1 LDAIVVARLRNAHG
15 LDGEIL
21 ASIDTGDP
29 DSIFVPGREFE
40 LAGSPAGSPIR
51 SLTLETARPHKG
63 GYLLRFREIGDR
75 EAADALR
82 GREITLPADAL
93 RPLEENEFFLHDL
106 VGLEAWRE
114 GGDRIGA
121 VIEVYDLG
129 GQILLG
135 VDVEGQERLVPFRP
149 EMVRSVDHE
158 SGRVWIDPPPGLL
171 EL

>member
-1 LDAIVVARLRNAHG
+1 MTAIVVARLRKAHG

-21 ASIDTGDP
+21 ANIDTGDP
-29 DSIFVPGREFE
+29 DSIFVPGREFGI
-40 LAGSPAGSPIR
+40 AGSPAGSGIPI
-51 SLTLETARPHKG
+51 LTLETARPHKG

-75 EAADALR
+75 ETVNELR
-82 GREITLPADAL
+82 GREITVPADAL

-114 GGDRIGA
+114 GGGRIGA
-121 VIEVYDLG
+121 VSEVYELG
-129 GQILLG
+129 GRILLG
-135 VDVEGQERLVPFRP
+135 VEVQGHERLVPFRP
-149 EMVRSVDHE
+149 ELVRSVDRE

>member
-1 LDAIVVARLRNAHG
+1 MARLRKAHG
-15 LDGEIL
+15 LEGEIL
-21 ASIDTGDP
+21 ASVDTGDP
-29 DSIFVPGREFE
+29 DLVFVPGREFGV
-40 LAGSPAGSPIR
+40 AGPTTGHPIR
-51 SLTLETARPHKG
+51 CLTLLTARPHKG

-75 EAADALR
+75 ETVDRVR
-82 GREITLPADAL
+82 GLEITVPVDTL

-106 VGLEAWRE
+106 VGMEAWRE

-135 VDVEGQERLVPFRP
+135 VDVDGQERLVPFRP
-149 EMVRSVDHE
+149 EMVRSVE
-158 SGRVWIDPPPGLL
+158 RTSGRVWIDPPPGLL

>member
-1 LDAIVVARLRNAHG
+1 MTAIVVARLRNAHG

-21 ASIDTGDP
+21 ASVDTGDP
-29 DSIFVPGREFE
+29 DSVFVPGREFGV
-40 LAGSPAGSPIR
+40 AGSPGGSPIP

-63 GYLLRFREIGDR
+63 GYLLGFREIDGR
-75 EAADALR
+75 EAANALR
-82 GREITLPADAL
+82 GREITVPADAL

-129 GQILLG
+129 GHILLG
-135 VDVEGQERLVPFRP
+135 VDVEGLERLVPFRP
-149 EMVRSVDHE
+149 EMVRSVDRE

>member
-1 LDAIVVARLRNAHG
+1 LEAIVVARLRKAHG

-29 DSIFVPGREFE
+29 ELIFVPGREFGLVE
-40 LAGSPAGSPIR
+40 PAAVASIQR
-51 SLTLETARPHKG
+51 LTLETARPHRG
-63 GYLLRFREIGDR
+63 GYLLRFRGIGNR
-75 EAADALR
+75 EAVDAIR
-82 GREITLPADAL
+82 GREITVPADAL
-93 RPLEENEFFLHDL
+93 RPLEEREFFLHDL

-135 VDVEGQERLVPFRP
+135 VDVQGQERLIPFRP
-149 EMVRSVDHE
+149 ETVRSVDRE

>member
-1 LDAIVVARLRNAHG
+1 MDAIVVARLRKAHG
-15 LDGEIL
+15 LEGEIL

-29 DSIFVPGREFE
+29 GLIFVPGREFG
-40 LAGSPAGSPIR
+40 LAEQPTGHPIR
-51 SLTLETARPHKG
+51 SLTLLTARPHRG

-75 EAADALR
+75 QAVDRVR
-82 GREITLPADAL
+82 GLEITVPADAL
-93 RPLEENEFFLHDL
+93 RPLEEDEFFLHEL

-135 VDVEGQERLVPFRP
+135 VDVQGQERLVPFRP
-149 EMVRSVDHE
+149 EMVRNVDRTA
-158 SGRVWIDPPPGLL
+158 GRVWIDPPPGLL